1 MAVGA
6 GRAGKRILVVEND
19 AAEATRLAGSLVGA
33 GYAVSVARNGAEALQ
48 LARKH
53 RTALVASAAEMPVM
67 DGYQLCRQF
76 KFDDE
81 LWNVPLILLTALTGP
96 EDIVEAINSGADAY
110 IVKPYAEDKL
120 LERIEAL
127 LNAPID
133 RRRKDERRQEVVG
146 YGGHRHTLTGG
157 GQQILNLLLSLHE
170 NTLHQSREQQAVQAE
185 LNALNESLDRQV
197 RERTSALARVNRAL
211 QTLSACNQAVMRA
224 GCEAELLKTAV
235 RNIVENGDYGLASIS
250 YRIDNEDKIINPVAW
265 WSASGDVNLQPP
277 TWVNTGDEQLPIA
290 KAIKYNAPQIC
301 RDIAGDSGFMPWKA
315 FALAHGYAANI
326 ALPLAD
332 SDEVFG
338 ALSIYSWEKNGFDR
352 EEADLLHELADDIAY
367 GIHNLRAK
375 ANLQAAELALRQ
387 SEVQYRSLFDNS
399 LDAIL
404 LTTLD
409 GDIVAANPE
418 AQRLFGFDRRQPDRH
433 AFLDSD
439 DPRLAPALA
448 ERESSGRF
456 RGELSLIGKDNCK
469 FPAELLTQVF
479 EGRDGQMLVSMIVR
493 DISERKASEEW
504 VRKLS
509 MAVEQSPAS
518 IVITDLDGNI
528 EYLNEAF
535 LAITGYA
542 RDEILGKNPRLL
554 RSGKTPPEVFDV
566 MWATLRAGRT
576 WRGEFVNRRK
586 DGSEYVESATI
597 SPIHQADGRISHY
610 LAVKEDISERRRMEE
625 SLRESEA
632 RYRRITETLTDYHY
646 TVRVENGRS
655 VETRLSPACL
665 AVTGYSI
672 EEFAANPNLW
682 LEMVVP
688 ECREHVLRHVREILS
703 GRDVAPL
710 EHCIVRKN
718 GEKRWISD
726 TAILFRD
733 DVGKLLSYDGVIKD
747 VTEKKRLDQELDQYR
762 HHLEE
767 LVATRTRQLEEAKR
781 CAEIANAAKSAFV
794 ANMSHEIR
802 TPLNAIIGITHLL
815 SRSTPQPEQHDKLDK
830 IVDASR
836 HLLAVIN
843 DILDLSKIEAEKL
856 VLHNTDFAFERMLD
870 NVVSMIG
877 PKLREKLLEITLEYD
892 PLPAVLVGDPT
903 RLAQALLNY
912 LANAVKFTERG
923 GVMIEIANIED
934 TSDDMLV
941 RFAVTDSGIGIQ
953 PDKIAGLFSA
963 FEQVDGTISRRYGGT
978 GLGLAITKR
987 LARLMG
993 GDAGADSVVGQGSCF
1008 WFTARLGKSRLS
1020 LTELNAMT
1028 AVAEKSLR
1036 AMPVGAHI
1044 LLAEDNRLNQEVAV
1058 ALLVD
1063 AGLTVDVANDGYE
1076 VLAKLSGGRY
1086 DLILMDLQ
1094 MPGMDGLQ
1102 ATRAIR
1108 ALPGKDSL
1116 PILAMTANAFDE
1128 DRQRC
1133 FEAGMDDFIAKP
1145 VDPDQLYG
1153 ALLRWLPDTAI
1164 NPPPQRPPDGE
1175 VPETIANVP
1184 GLHVARGLKVLNG
1197 NVAAY
1202 LRLLRVFSADHAD
1215 DVAHWREYMAR
1226 GDRDQAQRLA
1236 HTLKGSAGNLGAVGL
1251 QQNAAELEAAT
1262 KAGAT
1267 ANAVEPVVERLQ
1279 QQLQDLVVAC
1289 RAIEAGDSAVQTSRI
1304 VDWAEVRRVLVELE
1318 PLLADSSMRAS
1329 LLFDNHSELLV
1340 AALGPWGVELA
1351 QRIDHFLYP
1360 EALETLRQLE
1370 SVIPELNAHRGRP
1383 ESAR

>member
-1 MAVGA
+1 MADLDVAVSA

-19 AAEATRLAGSLVGA
+19 GAEVSRLACSLADA
-33 GYAVSVARNGAEALQ
+33 GYAVSAARNGAAGLR
-48 LARKH
+48 LARKQ
-53 RTALVASAAEMPVM
+53 RPDLVLSAAEMPVM
-67 DGYQLCRQF
+67 DGYRLCRHI
-76 KFDDE
+76 KFDDA
-81 LWNVPLILLTALTGP
+81 LWNVPLILLTALSGP
-96 EDIVEAINSGADAY
+96 EAIIDAINSGADAY
-110 IVKPYAEDKL
+110 IVKPYAEDTL

-127 LNAPID
+127 LNAPIA
-133 RRRKDERRQEVVG
+133 RRRKDERRREVVG
-146 YGGHRHTLTGG
+146 YGGKRHTLTGG

-170 NTLHQSREQQAVQAE
+170 NTLHQSREQRAVQAQ
-185 LNALNESLDRQV
+185 LNALNESLDLQV
-197 RERTSALARVNRAL
+197 KERTSALARSNRAL

-224 GCEAELLKTAV
+224 SCEAELLKTAV
-235 RNIVENGDYGLASIS
+235 RNIVENGGYGLASIS
-250 YRIDNEDKIINPVAW
+250 YRIDNEEKIITPVAW
-265 WSASGDVNLQPP
+265 WSTAGDASQQPP
-277 TWVNTGDEQLPIA
+277 IWVNIDDEQMPIA
-290 KAIKYNAPQIC
+290 KAIKFNTPQIC
-301 RDIAGDSGFMPWKA
+301 RDIAGEPGFMPWKA
-315 FALAHGYAANI
+315 FASAHGYAANI

-332 SDEVFG
+332 GTEVFG
-338 ALSIYSWEKNGFDR
+338 ALSIYSWENNGFDR

-375 ANLQAAELALRQ
+375 ASLQAAELALRQ
-387 SEVQYRSLFDNS
+387 SEIQYRALFDNS

-418 AQRLFGFDRRQPDRH
+418 AQRLFGWPERQV
-433 AFLDSD
+433 FLDGG
-439 DPRLAPALA
+439 DPRLAAALA
-448 ERESSGRF
+448 ERERSGRF
-456 RGELSLIGKDNCK
+456 RGELTLIGKDNGK

-479 EGRDGQMLVSMIVR
+479 EGRDGQMLISMIVR

-518 IVITDLDGNI
+518 IIITDLDGNI

-542 RDEILGKNPRLL
+542 RDEIIGKNPRLL
-554 RSGKTPPEVFDV
+554 RSDKTRPEVFEA

-576 WRGEFVNRRK
+576 WRGEFINRRK

-646 TVRVENGRS
+646 TVRVDNGRS
-655 VETRLSPACL
+655 VETTLSPACL

-688 ECREHVLRHVREILS
+688 QCREHVLRHVREILS
-703 GRDVAPL
+703 GRDVPPL

-718 GEKRWISD
+718 GEIRWISD

-733 DVGKLLSYDGVIKD
+733 DAGKLLSYDGVIKD
-747 VTEKKRLDQELDQYR
+747 ITEKKRLDLELDQYR

-767 LVATRTRQLEEAKR
+767 LVATRTRELEEAKR
-781 CAEIANAAKSAFV
+781 GAEIANAAKSAFV

-815 SRSTPQPEQHDKLDK
+815 SRSTPDPEQRDKLDK

-856 VLHNTDFAFERMLD
+856 VLHTTDFAFERMLD

-877 PKLREKLLEITLEYD
+877 PKLKEKHLTIAIEYD

-912 LANAVKFTERG
+912 LSNAVKFTERG
-923 GVMIEIANIED
+923 GVRINIANLQEGA
-934 TSDDMLV
+934 DDMLV

-953 PDKIAGLFSA
+953 SDKIAGLFSA

-993 GDAGADSVVGQGSCF
+993 GDAGADSVVGQGSTF
-1008 WFTARLGKSRLS
+1008 WFTARLGKSRSNLA
-1020 LTELNAMT
+1020 ELNAMV
-1028 AVAEKSLR
+1028 AVAEKNLR
-1036 AMPVGAHI
+1036 SMPVGAHI

-1063 AGLTVDVANDGYE
+1063 AGLSVDVANDGYE
-1076 VLAKLSGGRY
+1076 VLAKLRGGRY

-1108 ALPGKDSL
+1108 AQPGRDSL
-1116 PILAMTANAFDE
+1116 QILAMTANAFDE

-1145 VDPDQLYG
+1145 VDPDQLYR
-1153 ALLRWLPDTAI
+1153 ALLRWLPDSSI
-1164 NPPPQRPPDGE
+1164 KPPPERRPDGDI
-1175 VPETIANVP
+1175 PEAIANLT
-1184 GLHVARGLKVLNG
+1184 GLNVARGLKVLNG

-1202 LRLLRVFSADHAD
+1202 LRLLRVFAADHAD
-1215 DVAHWREYMAR
+1215 DVAHWREYMAS
-1226 GDRDQAQRLA
+1226 GDLDQAQRLV
-1236 HTLKGSAGNLGAVGL
+1236 HTLKGSAGNLGAIEL
-1251 QQNAAELEAAT
+1251 QQHAAELEAAI
-1262 KAGAT
+1262 KAGVPA
-1267 ANAVEPVVERLQ
+1267 AAVEPLAERAE
-1279 QQLQDLVVAC
+1279 QQLQQLAAAC
-1289 RAIEAGDSAVQTSRI
+1289 RAVEADQVAAQQPRI
-1304 VDWAEVRRVLVELE
+1304 VDWAEVRRLLAELE
-1318 PLLADSSMRAS
+1318 PLLADSSMSAS
-1329 LLFDNHSELLV
+1329 LLFDNHGDLLA
-1340 AALGPWGVELA
+1340 AALGPWGEELA
-1351 QRIDHFLYP
+1351 QQIDHFLYP
-1360 EALETLRQLE
+1360 EALETLRRLKAA
-1370 SVIPELNAHRGRP
+1370 IPELKAQ
-1383 ESAR
+1383 